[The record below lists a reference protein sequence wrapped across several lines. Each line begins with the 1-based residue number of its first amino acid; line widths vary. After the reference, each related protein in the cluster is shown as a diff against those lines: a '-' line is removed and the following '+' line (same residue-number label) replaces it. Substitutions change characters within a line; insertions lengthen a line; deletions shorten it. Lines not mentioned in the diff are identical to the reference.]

1 MEPEL
6 DPVPDSRKIRRN
18 DPCPCG
24 SGLKYKRCCGK
35 VARDMNKPV
44 LRSIHIQ
51 NFRCFTR
58 LDINSLARVN
68 VVAGKNSVGKT
79 AALEAIFLLIG
90 AENLELILRI
100 SQFRGIG
107 ELKGEIGSVL
117 ELLWAPL
124 FYQLQVDRK
133 IKISAGLNRGGEQK
147 VELALVSAPSQTL
160 TFGNDSEQSTLRSG
174 LSANQILEQ
183 TFTDS
188 RNNLTKFEMRVI
200 DGQLKIQPVP
210 SNPPFPGYLLSARRS
225 PSQEE
230 VANLFGRLVK
240 SKRVQNLDLVSI
252 LKLVEPRLLQL
263 DVIPS
268 AGSSM
273 IYGDIGLD
281 QMLPISLMGDGMER
295 VIGIVLRIAN
305 ASGGIVLIDEVENG
319 IHHSILS
326 NFWQVI
332 GRAARD
338 FDTQVIATTHSYE
351 CIRKAHQAFSQSD
364 NYDFLLHRLDRIDN
378 RVESVTYDQEALE
391 AAIKAEFEVR

>member
-1 MEPEL
+1 MEPGL
-6 DPVPDSRKIRRN
+6 DHAPDSRKIRRN
-18 DPCPCG
+18 EPYPCS
-24 SGLKYKRCCGK
+24 SGLKHKNCCGK
-35 VARDMNKPV
+35 ATRDMNKPV
-44 LRSIHIQ
+44 LRSIHVQ
-51 NFRCFTR
+51 NFRCFRR
-58 LDINSLARVN
+58 LDIDSLARVN
-68 VVAGKNSVGKT
+68 LIAGKNSVGKT

-117 ELLWAPL
+117 ELLWSPL

-133 IKISAGLNRGGEQK
+133 IKVSAGLNRGGEQK
-147 VELALVSAPSQTL
+147 VELALVSADSKTL
-160 TFGNDSEQSTLRSG
+160 TLSNDSEQSALRSG
-174 LSANQILEQ
+174 LSASQILEQ
-183 TFTDS
+183 KFTDS
-188 RNNLTKFEMRVI
+188 RNNLTKFEMKFI
-200 DGQLKIQPVP
+200 DGQLKVRPV
-210 SNPPFPGYLLSARRS
+210 SSKPPFPGYFLSARRS
-225 PSQEE
+225 PSQGE

-240 SKRVQNLDLVSI
+240 SKRVQDLDLVNI
-252 LKLVEPRLLQL
+252 LKFVEPRLLKL
-263 DVIPS
+263 DTISS

-319 IHHSILS
+319 LHHSILS
-326 NFWQVI
+326 SFWQVI
-332 GRAARD
+332 DRAARD

>member
-6 DPVPDSRKIRRN
+6 DQIPDSRKARRN
-18 DPCPCG
+18 DPCSCG

-44 LRSIHIQ
+44 LKSIHIQ
-51 NFRCFTR
+51 NFRCFRR

-68 VVAGKNSVGKT
+68 LIAGKNSVGKT

-90 AENLELILRI
+90 AENLNLILRI

-133 IKISAGLNRGGEQK
+133 IKISAGLNRGREQK

-160 TFGNDSEQSTLRSG
+160 EFGNDSEQSTLRSS

-183 TFTDS
+183 KFTDS
-188 RNNLTKFEMRVI
+188 RNNLTEFEMKFI
-200 DGQLKIQPVP
+200 DGKLRIQPVP
-210 SNPPFPGYLLSARRS
+210 SNPPFPGYFLSARK
-225 PSQEE
+225 PHSQEE

-263 DVIPS
+263 GVIPS

-281 QMLPISLMGDGMER
+281 QMLPTSLMGDGMER

-326 NFWQVI
+326 SFWQVI
-332 GRAARD
+332 DRASRD

-364 NYDFLLHRLDRIDN
+364 DYDFLLHRLDRIDN

>member
-1 MEPEL
+1 MELEF
-6 DPVPDSRKIRRN
+6 DHVTDSRKIRRN

-35 VARDMNKPV
+35 VAHDMNKPMLKSV
-44 LRSIHIQ
+44 HIQ
-51 NFRCFTR
+51 NFRCFRR

-68 VVAGKNSVGKT
+68 LIAGKNSVGKT

-100 SQFRGIG
+100 SKFRGIG
-107 ELKGEIGSVL
+107 ELKGDAGSIL
-117 ELLWAPL
+117 ELLWSPL

-133 IKISAGLNRGGEQK
+133 IKIRAGLNRGKERK
-147 VELALVSAPSQTL
+147 VELALVSADSGTL
-160 TFGNDSEQSTLRSG
+160 TLGNDSEQSTLRSG
-174 LSANQILEQ
+174 ISASQILEQ
-183 TFTDS
+183 KFTDS
-188 RNNLTKFEMRVI
+188 HNNQTKFEMKFV
-200 DGQLKIQPVP
+200 DGQLKIQPV
-210 SNPPFPGYLLSARRS
+210 SSKLPFPGYFLSARRS
-225 PSQEE
+225 PSQGE

-240 SKRVQNLDLVSI
+240 SKQVQDLELVNI

-332 GRAARD
+332 DKAARD
-338 FDTQVIATTHSYE
+338 FDTQVIATTHGYE
-351 CIRKAHQAFSQSD
+351 CIREAHKAFSASD
-364 NYDFLLHRLDRIDN
+364 SYDFLFHRLDRIGD
-378 RVESVTYDQEALE
+378 RVESATYDQEALE

>member
-1 MEPEL
+1 
-6 DPVPDSRKIRRN
+6 
-18 DPCPCG
+18 
-24 SGLKYKRCCGK
+24 
-35 VARDMNKPV
+35 MNKPI
-44 LRSIHIQ
+44 LRSIHVQ
-51 NFRCFTR
+51 NFRCFR
-58 LDINSLARVN
+58 QLDINSLARVN
-68 VVAGKNSVGKT
+68 LIAGKNSVGKT

-90 AENLELILRI
+90 AENLNLILKI
-100 SQFRGIG
+100 SQLRGIG
-107 ELKGEIGSVL
+107 ELKGEIRSVL
-117 ELLWAPL
+117 ELLWSPL
-124 FYQLQVDRK
+124 FHQLQVDRK

-147 VELALVSAPSQTL
+147 VELALVSATSQTL
-160 TFGNDSEQSTLRSG
+160 TLGNDSEQSTLRAG
-174 LSANQILEQ
+174 LSANQILELK
-183 TFTDS
+183 FTDS
-188 RNNLTKFEMRVI
+188 RNNLTKFEMKVI

-225 PSQEE
+225 PSQGE

-240 SKRVQNLDLVSI
+240 SKWVQDLDLVNI

-263 DVIPS
+263 DTISS

-281 QMLPISLMGDGMER
+281 QMLPISLMGDGIER

-319 IHHSILS
+319 LHHSILS

-338 FDTQVIATTHSYE
+338 FDTQIIATTHSYE

-364 NYDFLLHRLDRIDN
+364 NYDFLLHRLDRIDD